1 MKKINW
7 KVRLKNSYFW
17 FGLIAIVLA
26 AVDAKPEMF
35 TSWAILVGQGK
46 LFSNPFAWGCVIIAV
61 VGYINDPTTQGITDS
76 KQAWTYKYELC
87 RNDNSIGAEMCSEK
101 DNNEQYYINQT
112 TQNRAVQL
120 IRVLMK

>member
-35 TSWAILVGQGK
+35 TSWAILVGQVRE

-76 KQAWTYKYELC
+76 KQALTYNKPK
-87 RNDNSIGAEMCSEK
+87 K
-101 DNNEQYYINQT
+101 D
-112 TQNRAVQL
+112 
-120 IRVLMK
+120 